1 MCKHFLRDEE
11 DYLEDNPGRTCRHI
25 CFNGTL
31 EKHMVKRYAFKHMF
45 LQISSKTLGM
55 ATFQSGLTLH
65 QHFWRVLLWFLP
77 LLDFQKAPAGVLS
90 FSWCLFQENQTP
102 DIHTKTPKSSPPSGF
117 HPKFSLMK
125 TVFKRST
132 LPKHTLQPL
141 YGLWGAS
148 SCFPI
153 LCYSGKQFIS
163 QGLGHLGV
171 WKGPKHSKKGF
182 TAYLASQLPLSRT
195 TMVSSVLS
203 LAQGWAEPQAARRLC
218 FHPTKYSAG
227 PGNHCQAS
235 WQEVQ
240 QENYIN

>member
-1 MCKHFLRDEE
+1 
-11 DYLEDNPGRTCRHI
+11 
-25 CFNGTL
+25 
-31 EKHMVKRYAFKHMF
+31 MVKWYPFKHMF
-45 LQISSKTLGM
+45 LQISSKTLEM

-65 QHFWRVLLWFLP
+65 QHFWRVLLWFFP
-77 LLDFQKAPAGVLS
+77 LLDFPKAPAGVLS
-90 FSWCLFQENQTP
+90 FSWSLFQENQTP
-102 DIHTKTPKSSPPSGF
+102 NIHTKTPKSSPPSRF

-125 TVFKRST
+125 TVFKRAT

-182 TAYLASQLPLSRT
+182 TAYLASQLLLSCT
-195 TMVSSVLS
+195 TIVSSVLS
-203 LAQGWAEPQAARRLC
+203 SALSSGMSLATSSKEAVLPPHKIWCWAWKPLSGFLTRGAAGKLYQ
-218 FHPTKYSAG
+218 FI
-227 PGNHCQAS
+227 AS
-235 WQEVQ
+235 
-240 QENYIN
+240 